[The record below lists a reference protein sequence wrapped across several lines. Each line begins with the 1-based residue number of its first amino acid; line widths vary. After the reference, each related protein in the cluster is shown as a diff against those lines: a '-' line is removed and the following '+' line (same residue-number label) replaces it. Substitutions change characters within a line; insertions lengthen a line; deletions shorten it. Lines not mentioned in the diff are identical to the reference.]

1 MTTKICS
8 KCDKDLPLDNYY
20 TILNKRGKNYTY
32 TYCRKCH
39 YEKMTKHT
47 SAKWRKDNPKK
58 WRKAVHK
65 SLYDWYGRMN
75 KGVYL
80 LITTKGLYVGASD
93 KIRARVMQH
102 NGNQP
107 GNVGAKGAKVI
118 TWFTLEKVS
127 NRKERF
133 AAEMKWIKRLR
144 PALNKKTGPKTN
156 K

>member
-1 MTTKICS
+1 
-8 KCDKDLPLDNYY
+8 
-20 TILNKRGKNYTY
+20 
-32 TYCRKCH
+32 
-39 YEKMTKHT
+39 MTKHT
-47 SAKWRKDNPKK
+47 SAQWRKDNPKK
-58 WRKAVHK
+58 WSKAAYK
-65 SLYDWYGRMN
+65 ALYAWYGRMN

-107 GNVGAKGAKVI
+107 GNVQAKGAKVI

-133 AAEMKWIKRLR
+133 AAEQKWIKRLR
-144 PALNKKTGPKTN
+144 PALNEKTGPKS